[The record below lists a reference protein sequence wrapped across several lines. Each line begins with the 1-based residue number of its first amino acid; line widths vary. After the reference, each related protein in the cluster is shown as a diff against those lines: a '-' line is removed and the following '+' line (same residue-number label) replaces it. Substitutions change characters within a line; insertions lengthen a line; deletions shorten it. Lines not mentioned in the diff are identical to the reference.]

1 MSAQLPSLSSGSGV
15 CFLLL
20 FHCGDIRAALR
31 LPRPGPGAWR
41 VHLPTAQ
48 CLCRGWWGRHAEA
61 GCHLRRRLEGAP
73 ALLSADDFISWTCG
87 SHGRFHEQGSDTVPQ
102 VKAPVEEEEVL
113 TAARRV
119 ERSLSGRQGL
129 AGLSLQNLTPV
140 TALWDTRTVSISI
153 LQMRKLRHQVP

>member
-1 MSAQLPSLSSGSGV
+1 M
-15 CFLLL
+15 
-20 FHCGDIRAALR
+20 
-31 LPRPGPGAWR
+31 
-41 VHLPTAQ
+41 
-48 CLCRGWWGRHAEA
+48 
-61 GCHLRRRLEGAP
+61 
-73 ALLSADDFISWTCG
+73 
-87 SHGRFHEQGSDTVPQ
+87 
-102 VKAPVEEEEVL
+102 L